1 MRLLLALLLFPAAPA
16 QAFLFGGASDKK
28 AGADLE
34 KMRSAFEAGDC
45 SSVLEPSPI
54 FLHEKPPAAMREEAY
69 GYMGR
74 CYESA
79 GATDKAISLYKLA
92 LGLYPENMLFASRLA
107 LIYNQA
113 GFPENAAPLFLNV
126 LSIKSDD
133 TDASLG
139 LARAYAAL
147 GFLSRAKDF
156 YSRTV
161 ILQDFLD
168 QAVLREYALC
178 MLRKRDWPEAL
189 FIAGVGA
196 RAAPLSAFWHLV
208 EARVRAGQGDYRKAL
223 SAIETAILLEPS
235 RQLRLER
242 SLYLLL
248 GRLPRRAME
257 AADAELAADGK
268 DALASAVKGMAL
280 HSLGKRTEAAPYF
293 AAARCGGR
301 FTAEIAGSFLKNYG
315 ADAGTDE
322 LCKK

>member
-1 MRLLLALLLFPAAPA
+1 
-16 QAFLFGGASDKK
+16 FG
-28 AGADLE
+28 AGN
-34 KMRSAFEAGDC
+34 C
-45 SSVLEPSPI
+45 SSVLDLSQA
-54 FLHEKPPAAMREEAY
+54 FLQEKPPAPMREEAY

-113 GFPENAAPLFLNV
+113 GFPENAAPLFLKV

-133 TDASLG
+133 AEANLG

-156 YSRTV
+156 YSRAV

-168 QAVLREYALC
+168 PAVLQEYALC

-189 FIAGVGA
+189 YIAGRGA
-196 RAAPLSAFWHLV
+196 GTAPLSAFWPLA
-208 EARVRAGQGDYRKAL
+208 EARVRAGQGNYYKAL
-223 SAIETAILLEPS
+223 SAIEAAILLEPS

-242 SLYLLL
+242 ALYLLL
-248 GRLPRRAME
+248 GGLPRRALE
-257 AADAELAADGK
+257 AADAELKADRK
-268 DALASAVKGMAL
+268 DALASVVKGMAL
-280 HSLGKRTEAAPYF
+280 YSLGKRTEAEPYF
-293 AAARCGGR
+293 LTARCGGP
-301 FTAEIAGSFLKNYG
+301 FTAKIAGSFPG
-315 ADAGTDE
+315 GTPGPAEDN
-322 LCKK
+322 CKK